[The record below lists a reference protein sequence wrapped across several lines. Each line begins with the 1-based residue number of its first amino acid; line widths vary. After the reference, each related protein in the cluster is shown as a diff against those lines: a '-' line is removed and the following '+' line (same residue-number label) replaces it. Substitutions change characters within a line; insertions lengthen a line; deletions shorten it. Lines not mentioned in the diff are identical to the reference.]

1 MIIPKEAV
9 AYLKNKIR
17 VGVDGSP
24 FPAYKNFS
32 YKDIWHEEHAT
43 NFTVAKALQMDV
55 LKDINEAVIQAA
67 EKGES
72 LEHFRKNL
80 KPVLRRKGW
89 WGKKKIIDP
98 LTGEEVKAQLGSDR
112 RLKVIYN
119 TNIRSAYQ
127 QGKWERAQAS
137 DMHPY
142 LMYRVGNSKN
152 HRKEH
157 LAWDGLILPKD
168 DPWWNS
174 HFPQNDYGCK
184 CWTQAVS
191 EARAEKL
198 KQNGFNVPPSVE
210 GGDGYHVDVKTQAPL
225 ERYVSYFNER
235 KGTIE
240 KVPAGVHPSF
250 NWNVGR
256 AGRDIPLWD
265 VFMKKGKDGMF
276 HPDIEAVAKTILTNR
291 VVRSE
296 FESFIEKA
304 YSGVIQGSRATAAG
318 FIERKIAAYLKKN
331 AGIDI
336 GDSVTI
342 SLEARL
348 LNGPKAVRHGLKGD
362 AVGIAGAHTI
372 MDAFLYGQVYYDR
385 GNLIYLFPHSA
396 NQLAKVTVNPINI
409 IEGRGSKIHG
419 PSIVNLETLNI
430 SKKDSGYVRIIEG
443 LKRIK

>member
-1 MIIPKEAV
+1 MTIPKEV
-9 AYLKNKIR
+9 LSYLKNKIR
-17 VGVDGSP
+17 VGADSSP
-24 FPAYKNFS
+24 FPAFKNFS
-32 YKDIWHEEHAT
+32 YKDIWHEEHAA

-72 LEHFRKNL
+72 LEHFIKNL
-80 KPVLRRKGW
+80 KPVLRQKGW
-89 WGKKKIIDP
+89 WGKKNMIDP
-98 LTGEEVKAQLGSDR
+98 LTNEEVKAQLGGDCH
-112 RLKVIYN
+112 LKVIYN
-119 TNIRSAYQ
+119 TNVRSAYQ
-127 QGKWERAQAS
+127 QGKWERTQAS
-137 DMHPY
+137 DAHPY
-142 LMYRVGNSKN
+142 LMYRVGNSKK

-210 GGDGYHVDVKTQAPL
+210 GRDGYHVDVKTQAPQ

-265 VFMKKGKDGMF
+265 SFMKKGKDGAF

-291 VVRSE
+291 VARQE
-296 FESFIEKA
+296 FDAFIDKA

-318 FIERKIAAYLKKN
+318 FIENKIAAYLKKN

-348 LNGPKAVRHGLKGD
+348 LNGLKGN
-362 AVGIAGAHTI
+362 AVDKYTASNII
-372 MDAFLYGQVYYDR
+372 DSLLYGNVYYDKTGTGTR
-385 GNLIYLFPHSA
+385 THAGNLVYIFPYSDDRFF
-396 NQLAKVTVNPINI
+396 KITVNPKSVIGSDSI
-409 IEGRGSKIHG
+409 ITG
-419 PSIVNLETLNI
+419 PSIRSIDTI
-430 SKKDSGYVRIIEG
+430 KKEG
-443 LKRIK
+443 LVWIQNNMTKIK

>member
-17 VGVDGSP
+17 VGADGSP
-24 FPAYKNFS
+24 FPAFKNFS

-43 NFTVAKALQMDV
+43 NFTVAKAMQMDV

-67 EKGES
+67 ERGES

-80 KPVLRRKGW
+80 APILQQKKW

-98 LTGEEVKAQLGSDR
+98 LTGEEVNAQLGSDH

-137 DMHPY
+137 DVHPY

-174 HFPQNDYGCK
+174 HFPPNDYGCK
-184 CWTQAVS
+184 CWTQAIS

-198 KQNGFNVPPSVE
+198 KQNGINVPPSIE
-210 GGDGYHVDVKTQAPL
+210 GGDGYHVDIKTKAPP
-225 ERYVSYFNER
+225 EKYFAYFNER

-265 VFMKKGKDGMF
+265 AFMKKGKDGAF
-276 HPDIEAVAKTILTNR
+276 NPDIEAVAKAILTNR

-296 FESFIEKA
+296 FDAFIENA
-304 YSGVIQGSRATAAG
+304 YSGVIKGSRATAAG
-318 FIERKIAAYLKKN
+318 FIDNKVAMYLKKMPELT
-331 AGIDI
+331 
-336 GDSVTI
+336 S
-342 SLEARL
+342 E
-348 LNGPKAVRHGLKGD
+348 
-362 AVGIAGAHTI
+362 IA
-372 MDAFLYGQVYYDR
+372 
-385 GNLIYLFPHSA
+385 
-396 NQLAKVTVNPINI
+396 
-409 IEGRGSKIHG
+409 
-419 PSIVNLETLNI
+419 
-430 SKKDSGYVRIIEG
+430 
-443 LKRIK
+443 